1 MSEHGDVHVSPN
13 STYFGVFFALCV
25 LTVVTAWVAFYDFGP
40 FNDLVALGIAFTKA
54 SLVVLF
60 FMHVKYSGRLVKLIV
75 IASLVWLGIMFGLT
89 IIDYVSREAVT
100 PDPAVVPSPYET
112 FEPKSLS
119 GDGDHGGDAAH

>member
-13 STYFGVFFALCV
+13 STYFAVFFALCV

-40 FNDLVALGIAFTKA
+40 FNDVVALGIAFTKA

-100 PDPAVVPSPYET
+100 PDPTVVPNPYES
-112 FEPKSLS
+112 FEPVAH
-119 GDGDHGGDAAH
+119 GGEGDHGDESAH